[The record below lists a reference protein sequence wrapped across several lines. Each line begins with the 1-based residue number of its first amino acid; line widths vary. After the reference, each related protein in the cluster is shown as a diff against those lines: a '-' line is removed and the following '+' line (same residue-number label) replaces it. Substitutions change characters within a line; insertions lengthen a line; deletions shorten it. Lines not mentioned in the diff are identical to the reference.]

1 MPLQSPSSTSA
12 AVTVF
17 LCTNCARPGA
27 ADFGWP
33 WPVREI
39 PVPCTGRLQPEH
51 VLKAFES
58 GADLVCAIGC
68 DEDECHYLE
77 GSKRRGHRVEY
88 VRSILRDIGL
98 GGERLLFFRAP
109 GAALPDQVRLALES
123 LPPNPL
129 HRIQTDKE
137 VVNSCLEGDN
147 AED

>member
-1 MPLQSPSSTSA
+1 
-12 AVTVF
+12 
-17 LCTNCARPGA
+17 
-27 ADFGWP
+27 
-33 WPVREI
+33 
-39 PVPCTGRLQPEH
+39 

-77 GSKRRGHRVEY
+77 GSKRCGHRVEY

-109 GAALPDQVRLALES
+109 GAALRDQVMLALES